1 MVEHIIRND
10 GVRCSS
16 HLSGTIFFIRK
27 QALGYWGLVQG
38 LVKPSYREFA
48 CFVRAEL
55 PVAANVNDRPGEGRL
70 DFAAPAILLD
80 GAVKLEELVAEA

>member
-1 MVEHIIRND
+1 MMGS
-10 GVRCSS
+10 GVRVTYPAPFS
-16 HLSGTIFFIRK
+16 IRK
-27 QALGYWGLVQG
+27 QALEFSGCLQRLAYH
-38 LVKPSYREFA
+38 SYREFA
-48 CFVRAEL
+48 CFFRAEL

>member
-16 HLSGTIFFIRK
+16 HLSGTIFFVKK

-38 LVKPSYREFA
+38 LLKPSYREFA
-48 CFVRAEL
+48 FFFGEL
-55 PVAANVNDRPGEGRL
+55 PVAANVNDRPGESSL
-70 DFAAPAILLD
+70 DVAAPAILLD

>member
-1 MVEHIIRND
+1 MMGS
-10 GVRCSS
+10 GVRV
-16 HLSGTIFFIRK
+16 TYPAPFFIRK
-27 QALGYWGLVQG
+27 QALEFSGCLQRI
-38 LVKPSYREFA
+38 PNHSYREFT